1 MSEAER
7 KQLPPINIELDH
19 PMGGVPPVE
28 ITEQDVADSIRIPQ
42 SMCLPEIPAKVLT
55 ASAKREIIFFSKKR
69 KSALPFW
76 ARIIP
81 G

>member
-28 ITEQDVADSIRIPQ
+28 ITEQDVADSQYGYRSLCACQ
-42 SMCLPEIPAKVLT
+42 KF
-55 ASAKREIIFFSKKR
+55 RRRF
-69 KSALPFW
+69 
-76 ARIIP
+76 
-81 G
+81 